1 MARNVADWILANGE
15 ILTCHPRGPRAE
27 AIAIAGER
35 ILALGPARALRRLR
49 GRETRWVDLDG
60 ATVIPGFVDAHA
72 HMDRE
77 GLKFLYPSLESCRT
91 ISDIKSLIHRLA
103 SRRAVGEWIVTM
115 PVGAPPFYLN
125 VPDCL
130 EEKRMPERKDL
141 DAAAPDHPVY
151 VRGIW
156 GFWNKPPIFYA
167 ANSMALRL
175 AGITRNS
182 VAPTG
187 VEIVRD
193 AAGEPTGV
201 FIEHNVTPILEFTL
215 LKSAPRFTLPDRLRA
230 LKDAL
235 RRYHAR
241 GVTSIYEG
249 HGVAPELLSAYR
261 ELHARGDLSMRSH
274 LTASPTWR
282 SRAEAERDIPDLASW
297 AGGDGLG
304 DGVLRVAGVYLAYGG
319 DAEISHILTHGL
331 PYTGWAGFVEQA
343 HDAETYRALA
353 RLARSR
359 GLRVSTIVG
368 GKLEELLEIWE
379 EIDKEAPLRGIRWAL
394 VHLARVTTRQMQRI
408 NRLGAVATTNPL
420 SHIYS
425 PRSHRM
431 RDIGDG
437 EEWLPHR
444 ELIRQRVP
452 FGIGTDNKIA
462 DPFVALWS
470 VVAREDFSGGVIGPR
485 QRLTAYQALRQLTAG
500 GAQVIGRQGELGSLA
515 PGKLADLVV
524 LSDNP
529 LSMRVPE
536 IAKIRARL
544 TMVGGQPV
552 HREDAPKGAEA

>member
-1 MARNVADWILANGE
+1 
-15 ILTCHPRGPRAE
+15 
-27 AIAIAGER
+27 
-35 ILALGPARALRRLR
+35 
-49 GRETRWVDLDG
+49 
-60 ATVIPGFVDAHA
+60 
-72 HMDRE
+72 MDRE
-77 GLKFLYPSLESCRT
+77 GLKFLYPSLESCRS
-91 ISDIKSLIHRLA
+91 ISDIKSLIDRLA
-103 SRRAVGEWIVTM
+103 SCRSAGEWIVTM

-130 EEKRMPERKDL
+130 EEKRMPDRMDL
-141 DAAAPDHPVY
+141 DAAAPKHPVY
-151 VRGIW
+151 LRGIW
-156 GFWNKPPIFYA
+156 GFWNKPPIYYA
-167 ANSMALRL
+167 ANSPALRL
-175 AGITRNS
+175 AGITRDT

-187 VEIVRD
+187 IEIVKD
-193 AAGEPTGV
+193 VAGEPTGV

-230 LKDAL
+230 LKDAQ

-249 HGVAPELLSAYR
+249 HGVAPELLAAFR
-261 ELHARGDLSMRSH
+261 ELHASGGLSMRSH
-274 LTASPTWR
+274 LTISPTWR
-282 SRAEAERDIPDLASW
+282 SRSEAKEDIPNLASW
-297 AGGDGLG
+297 AGGDGIG
-304 DGVLRVAGVYLAYGG
+304 DGLLRVAGVYLGYGG
-319 DAEISHILTHGL
+319 DAEISRILTEGL

-343 HDAETYRALA
+343 HDPKTYRALA
-353 RLARSR
+353 RLARSC

-368 GKLEELLEIWE
+368 AKLDELLDIWQ
-379 EIDKEAPLRGIRWAL
+379 EIDKQAPLRGRRWML
-394 VHLARVTTRQMQRI
+394 VHLARVTPRHMQRI

-425 PRSHRM
+425 PRSHRI

-444 ELIRQRVP
+444 ELLRQRVP

-470 VVAREDFSGGVIGPR
+470 VVAREDFSGSVIGPQ
-485 QRLTAYQALRQLTAG
+485 QRLTVNQALRQLTAG
-500 GAQVIGRQGELGSLA
+500 GAGVIGRERELGSLA

-529 LSMRVPE
+529 LSMPVADIP
-536 IAKIRARL
+536 KTRARL
-544 TMVGGQPV
+544 TMVGGRPV